1 MDLNCFKQLYASTFK
16 PENLL
21 SEFWTSFVYDAEG
34 SLDDWSAMRK
44 GIEENARNQRKVLK
58 EMFDASFPPSEEDA
72 RQMEDADRALYVQL
86 MDEYPELLVGNTE
99 KYMWFK

>member
-1 MDLNCFKQLYASTFK
+1 MNLNCFKQLYASTFR

-21 SEFWTSFVYDAEG
+21 SEAWAAIVYDVDG
-34 SLDDWSAMRK
+34 SLSDWVAMRK

-58 EMFDASFPPSEEDA
+58 EMFDALLPKSEEDA
-72 RQMEDADRALYVQL
+72 RRMEAADRELFVQL
-86 MDEYPELLVGNTE
+86 MDEYPELLAGNTE